1 MGRALLGG
9 SPEATQA
16 DPEAA
21 EANFGADPAM
31 RAVFE
36 LMKADQDSGQGPGHW
51 RTYLATTFD
60 RWTTWP
66 GYGFA
71 DLARIEVPT
80 LVLVGDRDDFCSVEE
95 GCQTYRSLP
104 RGELAVVP
112 DTGHEITTAK
122 IGVLTEFLLRQA

>member
-1 MGRALLGG
+1 MRR
-9 SPEATQA
+9 SA

-36 LMKADQDSGQGPGHW
+36 LMKADQDGGQGPGHW
-51 RTYLATTFD
+51 RTYLSTTFD

-112 DTGHEITTAK
+112 DTGHEITAEK